1 MNLLL
6 LTLLAAGVEIQA
18 SEVKPFGWS
27 KDGRYFAWSTEGV
40 MGNPDAPN
48 TVLDV
53 QTGRT
58 DELSDAQLKKFQSA
72 HPLAPLAADRTSP
85 DAKATMDVKPL
96 SGKAGGGWNA
106 KAKED
111 GSPAGSTWSPA
122 GATGAELRVERDGQS
137 WVSVSWNSGV
147 HVVKGFWSPDGKQV
161 AWLVRPSDMQ
171 GMDGTTEW
179 ELITGPAGYPRVHV
193 VTEKALIPT
202 AGAKVKALLDG
213 KGFAT
218 TYVGKALKPRDA
230 SVVYCA
236 AGKEELAKKAA
247 ELIPGG
253 ATVDKLTWPANAE
266 LVVALGKKAVS
277 P

>member
-6 LTLLAAGVEIQA
+6 LTMLAAGVEIQA

-27 KDGRYFAWSTEGV
+27 KDGRYFGWTTEGV
-40 MGNPDAPN
+40 MANTDAPN

-58 DELSDAQLKKFQSA
+58 DELSDAQLKKFQTA
-72 HPLAPLAADRTSP
+72 HPFAPLAADQKSP
-85 DAKATMDVKPL
+85 DGKATLDVKPL
-96 SGKAGGGWNA
+96 TGKAGGSWNA
-106 KAKED
+106 KAKDEA
-111 GSPAGSTWSPA
+111 PAGFTWSPA
-122 GATGAELRVERDGQS
+122 SATGAELRVERDGQS
-137 WVSVSWNSGV
+137 WVSVTWNGGV
-147 HVVKGFWSPDGKQV
+147 HEVKGFWSADGRQV
-161 AWLVRPSDMQ
+161 AWLIRPSDWQ
-171 GMDGTTEW
+171 GMDGTATW
-179 ELITGPAGYPRVHV
+179 ELINGPAGFPRVHV

-202 AGAKVKALLDG
+202 AGAKVKELLDG

-218 TYVGKALKPRDA
+218 TYVGKALKARDA

-253 ATVDKLTWPANAE
+253 ATVEKLTWPANAE
-266 LVVALGKKAVS
+266 LVVALGKKAVQ